1 MNWVTPQIVRM
12 LYKYLLTNRDVVFV
26 EKITGDYYAFKSPE
40 NKHYLISETSFKDKF
55 VGPRISKT
63 FEPESLIENDIF
75 TIDNKEFSGV
85 LQYKKKYHGDYYVM
99 KTKDVCVLISG
110 MDVDCLTA
118 DDKQK
123 MFAV

>member
-1 MNWVTPQIVRM
+1 MNWVTPQTVRM
-12 LYKYLLTNRDVVFV
+12 LDKYLLTSRDMSFV

-63 FEPESLIENDIF
+63 VEPESLIENDIF

-99 KTKDVCVLISG
+99 KTKDICVAISG
-110 MDVDCLTA
+110 MDMDCLSA
-118 DDKQK
+118 EEKQILLG
-123 MFAV
+123 V